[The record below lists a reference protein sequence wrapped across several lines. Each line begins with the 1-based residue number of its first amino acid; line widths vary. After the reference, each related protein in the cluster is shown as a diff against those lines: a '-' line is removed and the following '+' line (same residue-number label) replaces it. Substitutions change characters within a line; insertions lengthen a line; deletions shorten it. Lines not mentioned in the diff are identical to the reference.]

1 MLLKIALFVLIFA
14 SVYLLWELLQ
24 FVRAL
29 FINPDKYKMTTLRR
43 VFIGLAISYI
53 GTIIFTGF

>member
-14 SVYLLWELLQ
+14 SVYLLWEL
-24 FVRAL
+24 FNFIKAL
-29 FINPDKYKMTTLRR
+29 VIGPENYKMTTLRR
-43 VFIGLAISYI
+43 ILIGLSISYI